1 MTMTLPITIPDIG
14 TIHFIGTAPVSSS
27 IQGFIDLLDSIGLRG
42 SIDPGKQTE
51 KKRQKLKMKKL
62 HSLIIFFLVAIT
74 GCASQ
79 PVIDSANY
87 DASVLPNQVSE
98 NIGDYTEQAVIWGGV
113 IVGLANQTDGT
124 QLEILAYPLDS
135 SQRPVTSSQSTGR
148 FLITTDT
155 FLEPVDYTAGK
166 LVTTS
171 GQISGLSS
179 GTIGQTSIDYPT
191 LRSDQLYLWS
201 KRSSRIKPVF
211 GIGVSFGF

>member
-1 MTMTLPITIPDIG
+1 MTKLNP
-14 TIHFIGTAPVSSS
+14 
-27 IQGFIDLLDSIGLRG
+27 LLV
-42 SIDPGKQTE
+42 
-51 KKRQKLKMKKL
+51 
-62 HSLIIFFLVAIT
+62 FFLVAIA

-87 DASVLPNQVSE
+87 DTSVLPNEMSE

-135 SQRPVTSSQSTGR
+135 AQRPVASDQSIGR
-148 FLITTDT
+148 FLIVTNT

-166 LVTTS
+166 LITVS
-171 GQISGLSS
+171 GRISGVSP
-179 GTIGQTSIDYPT
+179 GKIGQASIDYPL
-191 LRSDQLYLWS
+191 LRSDQLHLWS
-201 KRSSRIKPVF
+201 KRSNRIKPVF